1 MQQYPL
7 EKGKKKKRSDTNPL
21 ITKIDN
27 SVSITTVCGNT
38 WKTVTIYENTLLRIF
53 LYVL

>member
-1 MQQYPL
+1 MQNAAISFR
-7 EKGKKKKRSDTNPL
+7 KRKKKDLTL

-38 WKTVTIYENTLLRIF
+38 WKTITVYENTLLRIF